1 MNTSEYNSNSLTP
14 ESTLLYFL
22 RKLFETAAEYA
33 VYIPEVGDVIIL
45 SKGQLVSIVERNCA
59 DSMIKTLPQLA
70 ERNVFKPINYD
81 EIDSPER
88 VTALYVRNTGSFTD
102 SLETSLNP
110 DQPLY
115 PEWWNAP
122 VPFAMSSRGTLR
134 LNDMAIKMFGSGP
147 EQLNANELPE
157 KDEFMVRL
165 ENNDEAILI
174 AFKKLSPGI
183 FTIED
188 CTNNLTDVDDITWW
202 AAVGL
207 TWIKEIEN
215 QGGKWQRL
223 DAPPEGKKTFR
234 ACEWQGQIQGYI
246 NLEMPPRK
254 KNVTKKKEVKQVEQ
268 KLEPETKIEPE
279 RKSDDVIGHIG
290 PQAMALLAAGQTRDD
305 ILL

>member
-134 LNDMAIKMFGSGP
+134 LNDMAIRMFGSGP

-234 ACEWQGQIQGYI
+234 ACEWHGEIQGYI
-246 NLEMPPRK
+246 TIEMPSRK
-254 KNVTKKKEVKQVEQ
+254 KPVTKKKEVKQVEQ
-268 KLEPETKIEPE
+268 KLEPDTKIEPE

-290 PQAMALLAAGQTRDD
+290 PQAMALLAAGQTRDEI
-305 ILL
+305 IL